1 MRMLKVL
8 VVGYGSIG
16 RRHVANLARL
26 DCIEEIII
34 YTKIKDDLIKSDR
47 EKIRFIDASTI
58 SLSKVCEKKGRN
70 K

>member
-1 MRMLKVL
+1 MLKVL

-58 SLSKVCEKKGRN
+58 SLSKVCEN
-70 K
+70 L